1 MAGSEPEMSVDY
13 VVQRRS
19 AALGYGSAEKT
30 SRSAVGVSTERD
42 ECARVSVPHPHVKC
56 GVEPTDTDHD
66 AIRRATDAMTLSLQE
81 ALDRARAGDPRGVE
95 EIYARLAGSI
105 TRFAHSRNADDPE
118 GLTNDVF
125 LAAFRHLDDFA
136 GDEDDLRGWIFTIAR
151 NKLIDDAR
159 RRGRRP
165 QVVDDPVAELTG
177 DSVESDVVGGDWVDE
192 QLAILTDEQR
202 EVLLLRVVGGLT
214 VPEIADVT
222 DRTIGS
228 VKALQRRA
236 LRQLQ
241 KHLDG
246 VPVSNGRSTALNEAR
261 CPTT

>member
-1 MAGSEPEMSVDY
+1 
-13 VVQRRS
+13 
-19 AALGYGSAEKT
+19 
-30 SRSAVGVSTERD
+30 
-42 ECARVSVPHPHVKC
+42 
-56 GVEPTDTDHD
+56 
-66 AIRRATDAMTLSLQE
+66 MTASLQE
-81 ALDRARAGDPRGVE
+81 ALDRARSGDPRGFE
-95 EIYARLAGSI
+95 EIYAHLAGSI
-105 TRFAHSRNADDPE
+105 TRFAHSRNAEDPE

-125 LAAFRHLDDFA
+125 LAAFGHLDAFA

-159 RRGRRP
+159 RRSRRP
-165 QVVDDPVAELTG
+165 QPVDDPVDDDVPDVNG
-177 DSVESDVVGGDWVDE
+177 GSVESDVIGGDWVDE

-214 VPEIADVT
+214 VSEIAQVT
-222 DRTIGS
+222 HRTIGS

-246 VPVSNGRSTALNEAR
+246 NPVSNERPDALNEAR

>member
-1 MAGSEPEMSVDY
+1 M
-13 VVQRRS
+13 
-19 AALGYGSAEKT
+19 T
-30 SRSAVGVSTERD
+30 
-42 ECARVSVPHPHVKC
+42 
-56 GVEPTDTDHD
+56 PT
-66 AIRRATDAMTLSLQE
+66 LQE
-81 ALDRARAGDPRGVE
+81 ALDRARAGDPRGFE
-95 EIYARLAGSI
+95 EIYGQLAGPV

-118 GLTNDVF
+118 GVTNEVF

-159 RRGRRP
+159 RRSRRP
-165 QVVDDPVAELTG
+165 QVVDEPVADPTG
-177 DSVESDVVGGDWVDE
+177 EGIESDVVGGDWVDE
-192 QLAILTDEQR
+192 QLAVLTDEQR

-246 VPVSNGRSTALNEAR
+246 DPVSNRRPDALNEAR